1 MTSVPATTG
10 GNPAATTGGTASNA
24 AIAGNFDQF
33 LLLLTTQLQN
43 QNPLDPLDTNQ
54 FTQQLVQFA
63 SVEQQINTNTT
74 LTQLLAATRS
84 SNIASGLNFV
94 GTTVTVDGATAQLSN
109 GSANWQITAPRAA
122 SKAIVTIT
130 DADGNIVQTVNQSL
144 NAGAQSFAWNGR
156 TATGGMAPD
165 GAYTISIDAVDASG
179 QLMSVSTDATGV
191 VDSVDVSGTTPVLNI
206 GGMSF
211 SADAV
216 KNISR
221 FS

>member
-1 MTSVPATTG
+1 MTSIPATTG
-10 GNPAATTGGTASNA
+10 TGAASSGSATGSN

-63 SVEQQINTNTT
+63 SVEQQLNTNRT

-84 SNIASGLNFV
+84 SNIASGLNYV
-94 GTTVTVDGATAQLSN
+94 GATVTVDGATSQLAN
-109 GSANWQITAPRAA
+109 GSATWQITAPRAA
-122 SKAIVTIT
+122 TKALITIK
-130 DADGNIVQTVNQSL
+130 DGDGNVVQTVVQPL
-144 NAGAQSFAWNGR
+144 NAGAQPLTWNGISS
-156 TATGGMAPD
+156 TGASAPD
-165 GAYTISIDAVDASG
+165 GAYTINIDAIDASG

-191 VDSVDVSGTTPVLNI
+191 VDSVDVSGDTPVLNI

-211 SADAV
+211 SADKV

-221 FS
+221 PG